1 MRLVWKLSFVFLLQ
15 NGLLGQLIREP
26 NTTLN
31 MPSELPVEAT
41 GYTAENAF
49 GSLRFSLPICIRNA
63 PGQSSHL
70 FVVQRNN
77 GIERVDLGQNT
88 RTTFLDLLTHLNGT
102 SKPRRRLATN
112 SENGILSMAFH
123 PNYNQNGWFYVFYST
138 TITSPTNTGAQNYL
152 RLSRFQADGTP
163 GAYLQAA
170 TAIPSSELPMIT
182 QRDEAGNHN
191 GGDMHFGADGYL
203 YITTGDEGGANDTH
217 DNARFIDKDFF
228 SAVLRIDVDQL
239 SGSLVPNPH
248 TNTPSGAHV
257 ASAVHSGTYRIPPNN
272 PFIGV
277 TTHHGFAIDTGK
289 LRTEIWACGL
299 RNPWRMSF
307 DTPTGRL
314 FLADVGQGSREEVN
328 IITAGGD
335 YGWSFREGTLNFIAG
350 PGGEIAPDGFSPTPP
365 IHDYPRSQGASI
377 TGGVVSRGARLAELA
392 GSYVFADYISGRTW
406 ALHDTQSGWVLEQ
419 LFQETGNNIVAFGTD
434 PRNGDL
440 LYCMIGQGIIKRIVR
455 ASGGGTPLPALL
467 SQTGAFADL
476 ATLTPHTGIVD
487 YDVNLPFWSD
497 RAEKRRWFSI
507 PNSGATMQWAKDAN
521 WQFPDGQV
529 WIKHF
534 DIETEVGNPASK
546 RRLETRF
553 FVKNS
558 DGAYGVTYRWRA
570 DQSDADLVADAG
582 LEEILSPSQVWRFP
596 SRSEC
601 MTCHTPAAG
610 HALSFNTRQLNLDGE
625 FSGASQN
632 QLSAFAHAGY
642 FSNELPAVSSLPKFP
657 VVDDETESLE
667 SRARSY
673 LAVNCASCHQP
684 GAGGGGSFDL
694 RAHVITA
701 GTGIVRGL
709 LNNPHGDLANRFI
722 MPGDVIHSMA
732 VTRMEGAG
740 GLTRMPP
747 IGNRVTDAEGV
758 ALIKEWIE
766 NDLPD
771 WQSFAEW
778 QVENFESSDDPDAAE
793 NFDWDKDGR
802 TNRMEYLAGSNPR
815 SADAEPLLSIDDNA
829 EENVR
834 IEVPVLFNRSIVIE
848 TSDDLLEW
856 HPWDVPNN
864 FPNFPATD
872 GGTKILEAPRDGMM
886 RFFRAEFRE
895 R

>member
-1 MRLVWKLSFVFLLQ
+1 MRSYWIIISVLLLP
-15 NGLLGQLIREP
+15 NFAFGQLVRVP

-31 MPSELPVEAT
+31 MPMELPAEAS
-41 GYTAENAF
+41 GYAVENAF
-49 GSLRFSLPICIRNA
+49 GSLTFSLPICIRNA

-77 GIERVDLGQNT
+77 GIVRVDLAQNT
-88 RTTFLDLLTHLNGT
+88 RATFLDLLTYLNGT
-102 SKPRRRLATN
+102 NSPQRRLLID

-138 TITSPTNTGAQNYL
+138 SITSASNSGAQNYL
-152 RLSRFQADGTP
+152 RVSRFQANGTP
-163 GAYLQAA
+163 GAFLQATTANPA
-170 TAIPSSELPMIT
+170 TELPMIT
-182 QRDEAGNHN
+182 QRDQAGNHN

-203 YITTGDEGGANDTH
+203 YISTGDEGGANDQF

-239 SGSLVPNPH
+239 PGSLAPNSH

-257 ASAVHSGTYRIPPNN
+257 ASAVHAGTYRIPADN
-272 PFIGV
+272 PFIDA
-277 TTHHGFAIDTGK
+277 TAHHGFGINTGK

-314 FLADVGQGSREEVN
+314 FLADVGQGTREEVN
-328 IITAGGD
+328 IVTAGGD
-335 YGWSFREGTLNFIAG
+335 YGWSYREGTFDFLVG
-350 PGGEIAPDGFSPTPP
+350 PGGETAPEGFTSIPP
-365 IHDYPRSQGASI
+365 IHDYPRTQGKSI

-392 GSYVFADYISGRTW
+392 GCYVFADYNSGRVW
-406 ALHDTQSGWVLEQ
+406 ALEETESGWVSEQ
-419 LFQETGNNIVAFGTD
+419 IFQEAGNNIVAFGND

-440 LYCMIGQGIIKRIVR
+440 LYCAIGQGVIKRIVR
-455 ASGGGTPLPALL
+455 ASAGGTPLPALL
-467 SQTGAFADL
+467 SQTGAFSDL
-476 ATLTPHTGIVD
+476 ATLTPHAGIVD

-497 RAEKRRWFSI
+497 RATKRRWFSI
-507 PNSGATMQWAKDAN
+507 PNDTSTMQWSKDAN

-534 DIETEVGNPASK
+534 DIETEPGNALSK

-558 DGAYGVTYRWRA
+558 GGAYGVTYRWRA

-582 LEEILSPSQVWRFP
+582 LEEVLSGSQVWKFP

-610 HALSFNTRQLNLDGE
+610 YALSFHTRQLNRDGLFGE
-625 FSGASQN
+625 ATQN
-632 QLSAFAHAGY
+632 QLSALADAGY

-657 VVDDETESLE
+657 VLDDETESLE

-684 GAGGGGSFDL
+684 GGGGGGSFDL
-694 RAHVITA
+694 RAHVSTE

-732 VTRMEGAG
+732 VTRMEGGG

-747 IGNRVTDAEGV
+747 IGNRVVDAAGV
-758 ALIKEWIE
+758 ALIEEWIE
-766 NDLPD
+766 NDLLA
-771 WQSFAEW
+771 WQGFAEW
-778 QVENFESSDDPDAAE
+778 QVDNFGSSEDPEAAPD
-793 NFDWDKDGR
+793 FDGDGDGR
-802 TNRMEYLAGSNPR
+802 TNRMEFLAR
-815 SADAEPLLSIDDNA
+815 SDPESGDVEPLMSIDGMD

-834 IEVPVLFNRSIVIE
+834 IEVPVFSNRSVVIE

-864 FPNFPATD
+864 SPSFPAT
-872 GGTKILEAPRDGMM
+872 GGGMKVLEAPREGMM
-886 RFFRAEFRE
+886 RFFRAEFQE